1 MHIGEEGRRVVLDLL
16 HGEAGAGVLAVGH
29 DASLIR
35 THHAANADPLLAVSN
50 RHWVG
55 ESETRRTSLALGR
68 LVDVGAR
75 IGGRLVFTPEVLED
89 NVPADVILLAVDAVF
104 IETLGALHF
113 GVSRFLKELSP
124 LCTHLETAGKFVV
137 TVDNLVWSRDD
148 AVGRGELERAVHA
161 LLLVAVLPA
170 TLPVAAPGLLA
181 VLPGR
186 SGSGG
191 CDSQNSGDLRNLH
204 LGFFGKELIDLVVM
218 LCWMQK
224 LMS

>member
-1 MHIGEEGRRVVLDLL
+1 MN
-16 HGEAGAGVLAVGH
+16 VGG
-29 DASLIR
+29 S
-35 THHAANADPLLAVSN
+35 VS
-50 RHWVG
+50 R
-55 ESETRRTSLALGR
+55 
-68 LVDVGAR
+68 
-75 IGGRLVFTPEVLED
+75 RLVFTPEILED
-89 NVPADVILLAVDAVF
+89 NVPADVVLLAVDAIF
-104 IETLGALHF
+104 IETLGA
-113 GVSRFLKELSP
+113 
-124 LCTHLETAGKFVV
+124 LETAGKFVV

-191 CDSQNSGDLRNLH
+191 CNSQNSGDLRNLH

-224 LMS
+224 LMADPWRWSTRRTSRTLRNSMR